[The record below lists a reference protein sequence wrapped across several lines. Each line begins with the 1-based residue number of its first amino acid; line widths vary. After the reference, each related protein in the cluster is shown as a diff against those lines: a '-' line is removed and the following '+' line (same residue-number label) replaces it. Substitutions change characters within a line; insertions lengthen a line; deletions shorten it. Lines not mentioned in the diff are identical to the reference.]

1 MTSPVGIGCVLA
13 TVPGR
18 RINCQKYHLEFR
30 VPEVPSEESSIQE
43 FVNLKDFVNLKEQ
56 PVKATNTC
64 LWDALHEAMIDAG
77 IFEEADEPPKIKDM
91 CFAYMKS
98 EEFKK
103 ETNKEL
109 KVETQPKK
117 LEISGG
123 DHLLPPTSSASGGGA
138 MNFTPL
144 GSEAVSSVHS
154 SDAKAPT
161 PMPAMPPAPAA
172 ASTDKKFKIEFQN
185 MEFIEFSSCDSVVQK
200 AIGIADFYRVFLLR
214 CCHIIFLRLVL
225 LMFFCRRD

>member
-1 MTSPVGIGCVLA
+1 MTSPVGIGCALA
-13 TVPGR
+13 TVPVR
-18 RINCQKYHLEFR
+18 RINCEKYHLEFR
-30 VPEVPSEESSIQE
+30 VPDEVPSEESSIPG

-123 DHLLPPTSSASGGGA
+123 DHLVPTTSSASGGGA
-138 MNFTPL
+138 INFTPL
-144 GSEAVSSVHS
+144 GSEAVSSVYS

-161 PMPAMPPAPAA
+161 PMPATAPAPAA

-185 MEFIEFSSCDSVVQK
+185 MEFSSCDSEK

-214 CCHIIFLRLVL
+214 CCHIFFLRLVL